1 MTRRFCAADWRDIF
15 YNAVRQA
22 PGGVVAAAAFLTD
35 RREKSIHPEDLR
47 RRLRGA
53 DGESLT
59 MEMAELLTEWLI
71 DQRSPTARRWLQAFN
86 GRFSMAAAFLPPPPA
101 GGWPNEAEAIC
112 EKLLQ
117 ITSHNGTLA
126 AIGMRATADN
136 RIDDRE
142 CDELEAEIME
152 VIQVLWRLRRN
163 ARRAA
168 GRSEDFVDTQE
179 VGHD

>member
-1 MTRRFCAADWRDIF
+1 MTRRYSAADWRDLF

-22 PGGVVAAAAFLTD
+22 PGGVNAAAAFLTE

-71 DQRSPTARRWLQAFN
+71 DQRSPDARRWLVAFN
-86 GRFSMAAAFLPPPPA
+86 ARFSMAAAFLPPPPEH
-101 GGWPNEAEAIC
+101 GWADEAQAIR

-117 ITSHNGTLA
+117 ITAHNGALA
-126 AIGMRATADN
+126 SIGMQATADN

-142 CDELEAEIME
+142 CDAMEAEVMDA
-152 VIQVLWRLRRN
+152 IQLLFRLRRN
-163 ARRAA
+163 VRRAA
-168 GRSEDFVDTQE
+168 GRSEDFV
-179 VGHD
+179 